1 MHIDAFFA
9 YCMGKLHTYYTMIP
23 SGDDGHP
30 EPSRD
35 GVPREEDL
43 ALRALQPESRP
54 KRGRKKVEEREGDVD
69 LPLSPSK
76 RQRAETPSDT
86 ADFDSFST
94 EPSTL
99 FSSTTVTGGGQDD
112 DIDRYAKQL
121 DTWTETHAMGTA
133 SANPG
138 LFAQSPTNRANSG
151 RFGAQQF
158 RWRLNAAENS
168 TINTTYPQS
177 AITPT
182 AHQLSHS
189 LFAEPLS
196 AVTPVT
202 PGGKNRG
209 RRRHGPA
216 VSSAWPSGSTMTGKF
231 RGRPPSNRS
240 VRDGPFSTF
249 PANPKT
255 REGPVIDVQRMQLST
270 PVGGNISTP
279 WSAQLSDSTPMRPP
293 SSVQK
298 PSKRASLQLQVP
310 ERQGGMVRLATP
322 TPSMSGSSKHDAS
335 LLINNSDDGGS
346 DSEMFMSR
354 DVPPGLFP
362 ILRADLIRCLASRFV
377 EVSSLNGPSIN
388 LDPSTAKRLAEEA
401 IEHLKCGYNT
411 SMDEHRFL
419 ADCVLWFGLH
429 DEFDPAGVG
438 AARSIV
444 TDLRI
449 TLAPDHHHDHQHPDF
464 SSLPMSTVNHNGV
477 VDGGAVNG
485 LTKKYNISWN
495 FNLGLL
501 SGSFSLNISLST
513 TTTTTI
519 TATSDDDKDIT
530 NTNNNTNNLSK
541 GSLGGV
547 AEGGG
552 GGGGEEEGS
561 WKNKYLKSQQ
571 RHAQELCRLRQA
583 VVAALF

>member
-1 MHIDAFFA
+1 
-9 YCMGKLHTYYTMIP
+9 MGKLHPYYTMIP
-23 SGDDGHP
+23 TADDGHP
-30 EPSRD
+30 KPSRD

-69 LPLSPSK
+69 LSLSPTK

-86 ADFDSFST
+86 ADFDSFGT
-94 EPSTL
+94 EPPSAL
-99 FSSTTVTGGGQDD
+99 FSSTTVTGGGQDEE
-112 DIDRYAKQL
+112 IDRYTKQL

-133 SANPG
+133 STNPG
-138 LFAQSPTNRANSG
+138 LFAQSPTNRANSA

-158 RWRLNAAENS
+158 RWRLNAAGNG
-168 TINTTYPQS
+168 TVNTTYPQS

-189 LFAEPLS
+189 MFAEPLS
-196 AVTPVT
+196 AITPVT
-202 PGGKNRG
+202 PGGKSRG

-216 VSSAWPSGSTMTGKF
+216 VSSAWPSASTMTGKF

-270 PVGGNISTP
+270 PVVGSISTP
-279 WSAQLSDSTPMRPP
+279 WSAQLSNSTPMRPP
-293 SSVQK
+293 GSVQK
-298 PSKRASLQLQVP
+298 PTKRASLQLQVP
-310 ERQGGMVRLATP
+310 ERQGGTVRLATP
-322 TPSMSGSSKHDAS
+322 TPSMNGSSKHDAS
-335 LLINNSDDGGS
+335 LLISHSDDGGS

-354 DVPPGLFP
+354 DAPSGLFP
-362 ILRADLIRCLASRFV
+362 ILRADLVRCLASRFV
-377 EVSSLNGPSIN
+377 EVSSLDGPSTELN
-388 LDPSTAKRLAEEA
+388 PSTAKRLAEEA
-401 IEHLKCGYNT
+401 LEHLKCGYHT
-411 SMDEHRFL
+411 SMDDHRFL

-429 DEFDPAGVG
+429 DELDPTGVV
-438 AARSIV
+438 AARSSV

-449 TLAPDHHHDHQHPDF
+449 SLAMDQHHDHQHSDF
-464 SSLPMSTVNHNGV
+464 SSLPMGTVNDNGVV
-477 VDGGAVNG
+477 VDGGAAVG
-485 LTKKYNISWN
+485 HTQKYHISWKL
-495 FNLGLL
+495 NLGLL
-501 SGSFSLNISLST
+501 SGSFSLDVSLSS
-513 TTTTTI
+513 TI
-519 TATSDDDKDIT
+519 TATTITCSDDNKDVV
-530 NTNNNTNNLSK
+530 NTNNNPNSLSK
-541 GSLGGV
+541 SNVDSSGG

-552 GGGGEEEGS
+552 EEVEEGG
-561 WKNKYLKSQQ
+561 WKHKYLKSQQ